1 MKKIIILSAAAMLAG
16 SVYAGGYRISMQGQ
30 RQLAMGHTGVA
41 VINGNA
47 ESIFFNPANGVFLE
61 NRFSFSAGASALFAN
76 TKFQNSTYNWTNSSE
91 NLGTPAYFYANYK
104 ISDRFAVGLAVYT
117 PYGSAVDWDTDWQ
130 GSHLVNNIDLK
141 AFFIQPTVSYMV
153 NDYVSIG
160 AGLIYVNGGVEFNRN
175 LSRSMTDDQG
185 NRSDVTLDAK
195 GVTAWG
201 YNVGLTARLDDYV
214 TFGVNYRSHI
224 DMEVENG
231 EATFS
236 DLPDFLKPTYEGTTF
251 SASMP
256 LPAEL
261 TFGFSYQINEQW
273 LAAVEMNHTYW
284 NKYESL
290 DIEFSNGTNSVNPR
304 RYKNSNTY
312 RAGVQ
317 YTPSEKLSLR
327 VGGYYDET
335 PVRSGYFAPETPRN
349 SSLAGTFGFTYN
361 ITPKLGVDVS
371 ALFIHF
377 DEFEG
382 HYDHYIEDGLP
393 VSFGG
398 TYRSAVGS
406 VGLGLSYNF

>member
-1 MKKIIILSAAAMLAG
+1 MKKVIILAAAAMLAG
-16 SVYAGGYRISMQGQ
+16 SVYAGGYRISLQGN
-30 RQLAMGHTGVA
+30 RQLAMGHTGVS

-61 NRFSFSAGASALFAN
+61 KRFSFSAGATALIAN
-76 TKFQNSTYNWTNSSE
+76 TKFQNSTYNWTSSSH
-91 NLGTPAYFYANYK
+91 NVGTPLYFYANYK

-117 PYGSAVDWDTDWQ
+117 PYGSAVEWDKDWE

-141 AFFIQPTVSYMV
+141 AFFVQPTVSYKI
-153 NDYVSIG
+153 NDNVSIG

-175 LSRSMTDDQG
+175 LSRSMTDSEG

-201 YNVGLTARLDDYV
+201 YNLGLTAKLDDYV
-214 TFGVNYRSHI
+214 TFGLNYRSHM
-224 DMEVENG
+224 DMEVEGG

-236 DLPDFLKPTYEGTTF
+236 ELPEFLAPTYAGVTF

-261 TFGFSYQINEQW
+261 TFGFSYQISEKW

-284 NKYESL
+284 SKYQAL
-290 DIEFSNGTNSVNPR
+290 DIEFSNGTTSDNPR
-304 RYKNSNTY
+304 NYKNANTY

-317 YTPSEKLSLR
+317 YTPSEKLSVR

-335 PVRSGYFAPETPRN
+335 PVRNGYFAPETPRN
-349 SSLAGTFGFTYN
+349 SSLAGTLGFTYN
-361 ITPKLGVDVS
+361 ITNDLGVDVS
-371 ALFIHF
+371 ASFMHF

-382 HYDHYIEDGLP
+382 SYDHYIEDGLP

-398 TYRSAVGS
+398 TYRSAVAS